1 MPVQVRPSALTK
13 SSIYNLLIVLP
24 ILATIHIEGEAF
36 LVPIHML
43 VVDQRGEAAHVRC
56 DSEGTQDIP

>member
-1 MPVQVRPSALTK
+1 VPVQVRPSALTT
-13 SSIYNLLIVLP
+13 SSTYNLLIVLP

-56 DSEGTQDIP
+56 DGEGTQDTP